1 MKKPTFINNLRKS
14 IIQKLMRP
22 EDGYIASG
30 YSEGQPLKLY
40 YQASTGKYLIGK
52 RSDSWY
58 YFEFLINGLSSYAS
72 RYLPWGQTVEKCIYN
87 PMTKEMEAHTYG
99 SEPYEVNLKTW
110 LNGIQEDIYEQYI
123 DRIMELTPE
132 KLEGLQR
139 YYERRR
145 KLKEEQKRKDI

>member
-52 RSDSWY
+52 RSDNWY

-72 RYLPWGQTVEKCIYN
+72 RYLPWGQTVENCVYN
-87 PMTKEMEAHTYG
+87 PMTKEMEAHTYD
-99 SEPYEVNLKTW
+99 SEPYEVDFKTW
-110 LNGIQEDIYEQYI
+110 LYGVQEDIYEQYI
-123 DRIMELTPE
+123 GRIMELTPE
-132 KLEGLQR
+132 KLEKLQK

-145 KLKEEQKRKDI
+145 KLREKQK